1 MKENKKKNIIL
12 SSYTRGLYNAGPKA
26 KMDIEKIVSK
36 TLEFD
41 VVSLDIT
48 NNISNAFIRRIY
60 LFVKRFILAN
70 KVHKNVDLA
79 SVQSPYSNRKIILNK
94 FKKKILI
101 IHDIDGLRQQIP
113 KKLKKEINFYK
124 SCDYVIVHNQR
135 MKDFLVERG
144 VIASKIYILE
154 LFDYLCVDRNEN
166 YKDKESENFKEPT
179 IVYSGNLDKA
189 NFINQLDSKEMKF
202 KINLYGTK
210 TKEINNNKMLYKGV
224 FNAEELPNKLEG
236 NLGLVWD
243 GNYDESD
250 EYDTFKFYTKY
261 NNPHKLSCYIAAG
274 FPVIVWKKSAIADFV
289 RKYNI
294 GYEISD
300 LYEIN
305 DLDFS
310 DYEKKIDNLKNLTEK
325 VRNGYFTKR
334 VINEV
339 LRDSKYIE
347 N

>member
-79 SVQSPYSNRKIILNK
+79 IVQSPYSNRKIILNK

-144 VIASKIYILE
+144 VAADKIYILE
-154 LFDYLCVDRNEN
+154 LFDYLCTD
-166 YKDKESENFKEPT
+166 KDKIDKKSEKFKNPT

-189 NFINQLDSKEMKF
+189 NFINQLEPEKMKF